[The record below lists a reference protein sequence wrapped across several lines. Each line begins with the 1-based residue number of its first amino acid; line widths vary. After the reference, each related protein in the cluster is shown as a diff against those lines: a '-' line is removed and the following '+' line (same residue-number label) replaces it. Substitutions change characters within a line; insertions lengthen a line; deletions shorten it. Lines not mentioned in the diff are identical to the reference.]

1 MKNNDAQLIHRIL
14 DGDDTAFAELV
25 EKYKKQVH
33 GLVWRKI
40 GDFHIAEEIT
50 QDTFLK
56 AYQKLGTLKK
66 PQRFASWLYVIA
78 ANRCKTWLHKK
89 HIRKKLLEDN
99 DITQSEEVTY
109 SKHVHQENERIT
121 VETQRDVVQKLLAKL
136 GESERTVMTLHYLGE
151 MSCTEIGEFLGVS
164 ANTVKSRLHRAQ
176 QRLQKEETMI
186 REALDN
192 YQISP
197 NLTET
202 IMEEISHT
210 KPATPTGS
218 KPLVPWAI
226 AASTL
231 AVVLLVLGF
240 GNSRYMTRFQKPYSF
255 DAIAEMT
262 VEIVD
267 APIVAN
273 LESKQEVR
281 PKTENINILA
291 NLNDPEEQQN
301 DNNTTISE
309 DTQTEETLKDYTQWE
324 LPKAAKA
331 RLGKGRVN
339 DIKFTPDGTRF
350 AVGTSIGVWLYDAN
364 TGGEITLLTENKG
377 VDRAQGKSYINV
389 LAFSTDGN
397 TLACGDYYGNIEIW
411 DLETKSLKSTF
422 TGNRMPVK
430 ALMFTAEDTK
440 LACAIGWGGVRWG
453 NEGIAMLW
461 NLTDNSNQPIVAA
474 LENTK
479 AELHVVFSPDGHYL
493 AAACASVYIGKRDGI
508 PAIQLWDV
516 DTDQLLF
523 NVEKHAQNIET
534 IAFSPNG
541 RILASAE
548 GSNGIR
554 LWHVDSGT
562 LLSTLKAATLSK
574 VLAFSPDNHLLAT
587 GSSDGIVQLWDITA
601 IGRRLIRTFEGNA
614 NDTELKAIAFSPDGK
629 SVVSAYSDG
638 TVRLWEVDSENQQFT
653 LAQNSGSISA
663 LAFNDINRS
672 KLHDSSGK
680 PNHANSANRTLTG
693 ISLSNSQVYVSVWDI
708 DTGSEISTDMVDNS
722 SEKTSKVAVSPDAS
736 LFVTRD
742 IIGFDDN
749 VVRLWDT
756 HTRRLLCV
764 LGGKEKSGGFGPEV
778 VFSSDGQFLAVSS
791 RKDNTIQIWDVPNRK
806 TRCRLKGHTT
816 GVYSLA
822 FSPDNKIVVSSGW
835 TTKDMTVRLWDT
847 MTGTEIAR
855 LQEQGAVEFAQDS
868 NSFAAGKHI
877 YSRNLTTGNYENI
890 V

>member
-1 MKNNDAQLIHRIL
+1 M
-14 DGDDTAFAELV
+14 
-25 EKYKKQVH
+25 
-33 GLVWRKI
+33 
-40 GDFHIAEEIT
+40 
-50 QDTFLK
+50 
-56 AYQKLGTLKK
+56 
-66 PQRFASWLYVIA
+66 
-78 ANRCKTWLHKK
+78 
-89 HIRKKLLEDN
+89 EDW
-99 DITQSEEVTY
+99 
-109 SKHVHQENERIT
+109 
-121 VETQRDVVQKLLAKL
+121 
-136 GESERTVMTLHYLGE
+136 
-151 MSCTEIGEFLGVS
+151 
-164 ANTVKSRLHRAQ
+164 
-176 QRLQKEETMI
+176 
-186 REALDN
+186 
-192 YQISP
+192 
-197 NLTET
+197 
-202 IMEEISHT
+202 T
-210 KPATPTGS
+210 K
-218 KPLVPWAI
+218 
-226 AASTL
+226 
-231 AVVLLVLGF
+231 
-240 GNSRYMTRFQKPYSF
+240 
-255 DAIAEMT
+255 
-262 VEIVD
+262 
-267 APIVAN
+267 
-273 LESKQEVR
+273 
-281 PKTENINILA
+281 
-291 NLNDPEEQQN
+291 
-301 DNNTTISE
+301 
-309 DTQTEETLKDYTQWE
+309 WE
-324 LPKAAKA
+324 LPKEAKA

-339 DIKFTPDGTRF
+339 DIKFTPDGTQL

-364 TGGEITLLTENKG
+364 TGGEIALLSENKR

-397 TLACGDYYGNIEIW
+397 TLACGDYDGNIEIW

-422 TGNRMPVK
+422 TGNRRPVK

-453 NEGIAMLW
+453 NDGIARLW
-461 NLTDNSNQPIVAA
+461 NLTDNTYQPIVAA
-474 LENTK
+474 LDQTK
-479 AELHVVFSPDGHYL
+479 AELHLVFSPDRRFL
-493 AAACASVYIGKRDGI
+493 AAACASAYIGKRDRI

-523 NVEKHAQNIET
+523 NVEKQTQNIET

-554 LWHVDSGT
+554 LWHVESGT

-601 IGRRLIRTFEGNA
+601 IGRRPIRTFEGNA

-629 SVVSAYSDG
+629 SVVSAYLDG
-638 TVRLWEVDSENQQFT
+638 AVRLWEVDSENQQFT

-708 DTGSEISTDMVDNS
+708 DIGSELSTDMVDNG

-764 LGGKEKSGGFGPEV
+764 LGGKEKSGGFEVKV
-778 VFSSDGQFLAVSS
+778 VFSPDGNLLAVSS

-806 TRCRLKGHTT
+806 TRCRLEGHTT
-816 GVYSLA
+816 AVYSLA

-835 TTKDMTVRLWDT
+835 TTKDMTIRVWDT
-847 MTGTEIAR
+847 VTGSQLATFPE
-855 LQEQGAVEFAQDS
+855 EGAVAFASDS
-868 NSFAAGKHI
+868 KTFAGGSYI
-877 YSRNLTTGNYENI
+877 YSRNPANDSYEAIAELEDMSDSPTALTFSPDDSILVSGSRHGFIQLRNTTTGKIISTLAGHTSWISVLVFSADGTTLATGGEDGSI
-890 V
+890 LLWDWDEVLKGSDRQEK